1 MLFDDFSR
9 GLYSTDASIYQIIPA
24 GVLVPQSANDISTA
38 FQIAREEGISITARG
53 GGTSQCGQT
62 VGEGLIIDAS
72 KNLNRVLEIDHEKG
86 EARVEPGLVLDQLN
100 AQLKRHGLFF
110 PVDVSTSSRATLG
123 GMTGNNSCGARS
135 IRYGKMVDNV
145 LGVEALLQNGE
156 KIQFGEVEPK
166 SLNGKQRSTRDHLL
180 QKLFQ
185 IGIREADEV
194 RQRFP
199 EVQRRVGGYNIDELI
214 PPDHGLSLIHI

>member
-24 GVLVPQSANDISTA
+24 GVLVPKSADDISTA
-38 FQIAREEGISITARG
+38 FQIAREEGLSITARG

-72 KNLNRVLEIDHEKG
+72 KNLNRILEIDHEKG

-145 LGVEALLQNGE
+145 LGVEALLQN
-156 KIQFGEVEPK
+156 
-166 SLNGKQRSTRDHLL
+166 
-180 QKLFQ
+180 
-185 IGIREADEV
+185 
-194 RQRFP
+194 
-199 EVQRRVGGYNIDELI
+199 
-214 PPDHGLSLIHI
+214 LSLIHI